1 MKMVMSMLAVRVFED
16 APPLEVAIVVVIAA
30 IFAWAMW
37 IGARSGK
44 NPPPGRERAGEG
56 DSLSA

>member
-1 MKMVMSMLAVRVFED
+1 MVMSMLAVGVFQD

-30 IFAWAMW
+30 LLVWALW

-44 NPPPGRERAGEG
+44 NPPPGRGRAGEG
-56 DSLSA
+56 DAPPA